1 MRKADKIKLSVIVG
15 VSLLAFVVGC
25 VDTSVQPLPTS
36 INYKSEV
43 NIVNLTT
50 GAGAATFT
58 VYNAT
63 VNQDSLANN
72 TLFAPI
78 DYSSIAFSGT
88 ADMGSALPA
97 STYQEV
103 PSGSKAIVA
112 SYANIPAYKDTFRL
126 AFDSQYKM
134 SVFIFGDTSDGGRTY
149 YKSLERYTWQ
159 SPGSSDG
166 AALFP
171 SGESAFRFVN
181 GCPDASFLQVQ
192 IYAAANDSL
201 IDFANADYKEGLSY
215 YQLAAGNYY
224 FLIVGDNNVY
234 DSVAVSMG
242 SMKRYTIVSYDNN
255 ANLQSK
261 VLTDD

>member
-25 VDTSVQPLPTS
+25 VDTAVQPLPTS

-63 VNQDSLANN
+63 VNQDSLANY

-103 PSGSKAIVA
+103 PSGSKSIVA
-112 SYANIPAYKDTFRL
+112 SYANIAYKDTFRL
-126 AFDSQYKM
+126 AFNSQYKM
-134 SVFIFGDTSDGGRTY
+134 SVFIFGDTSAGGRTY

-181 GCPDASFLQVQ
+181 GCPDASSLQIQ

-201 IDFANADYKEGLSY
+201 IDFGDFNYQDVVSY